1 MHTLLNSFF
10 FFCKPTGK
18 PTDREEHSA
27 RQKIPRQKI
36 PSGLYMVI
44 VLKSFFYYPQALVM
58 IWYMPFV
65 LTTKPMHAIWCHS
78 QSNACHLISRPNQWM
93 PLTANP
99 MHAIWPHDPFQCMPF
114 NLTVNPMHAIWSHN
128 QSNSWRL
135 ISRPI
140 QCMSFDLTANLMHA
154 IWSHSQSTACHWISR
169 PI

>member
-1 MHTLLNSFF
+1 MKQAKQIQRRSIKMHTLLDSFF

-36 PSGLYMVI
+36 ASGLYMVI

-78 QSNACHLISRPNQWM
+78 QSNACHLISR
-93 PLTANP
+93 
-99 MHAIWPHDPFQCMPF
+99 PFQCMPF

>member
-1 MHTLLNSFF
+1 MKQAKQIQRRSIKMHTLLNSFV

-18 PTDREEHSA
+18 PTDSGEHSA

-36 PSGLYMVI
+36 ASGLYMVI
-44 VLKSFFYYPQALVM
+44 VFKSCLYYPQALVM

-99 MHAIWPHDPFQCMPF
+99 MHAIWPHDQSNACHLISQSIQCMP
-114 NLTVNPMHAIWSHN
+114 
-128 QSNSWRL
+128 
-135 ISRPI
+135 
-140 QCMSFDLTANLMHA
+140 FDLTANQIHDV
-154 IWSHSQSTACHWISR
+154 WSHGQFSACHLILQ

>member
-1 MHTLLNSFF
+1 MKQAKHIQRRSIKMHTLLNSFF

-44 VLKSFFYYPQALVM
+44 FLKSFFYYPQALVM
-58 IWYMPFV
+58 IWYMLFV

-99 MHAIWPHDPFQCMPF
+99 MHGIWPHDHSNACHLISQSIQCMPF
-114 NLTVNPMHAIWSHN
+114 DLTTNQIHDVWSHG
-128 QSNSWRL
+128 QFS
-135 ISRPI
+135 
-140 QCMSFDLTANLMHA
+140 
-154 IWSHSQSTACHWISR
+154 ACHLILQ